1 TSGTLFLDEIGDM
14 TLALQAKILRVL
26 QEREVERV
34 GGGAPIPVDVR
45 LIAATHRDLE
55 KDVQSGR
62 FREDLYYRLAVVSVN
77 MPALRERGDDLRIL
91 AEYYLQRY
99 AHEYRRPVHAMA
111 RETLAVLRAYGW
123 PGNVR
128 QLRNVIESAVL
139 LADGD
144 TLLPCHLPPEV
155 MSPATAEAAEPPVAF
170 VTLSELER
178 RHIQKVLAASG
189 GQMNVAAEILGIHR
203 NTLRRKLAEYGIAI

>member
-1 TSGTLFLDEIGDM
+1 VK
-14 TLALQAKILRVL
+14 A
-26 QEREVERV
+26 
-34 GGGAPIPVDVR
+34 
-45 LIAATHRDLE
+45 
-55 KDVQSGR
+55 GR
-62 FREDLYYRLAVVSVN
+62 FREDLYYRLAVVTLTL
-77 MPALRERGDDLRIL
+77 PPLRERGEDLGVLVDHYLNKYAR
-91 AEYYLQRY
+91 EYG
-99 AHEYRRPVHAMA
+99 RPVHSISNEA
-111 RETLAVLRAYGW
+111 RLILRNYSW

-144 TLLPCHLPPEV
+144 TLLPFHLPPEV
-155 MSPATAEAAEPPVAF
+155 LTPAESADAQETTVSM

-203 NTLRRKLAEYGIAI
+203 NTLRRKLAEYGIA